1 MATYRVT
8 AAAVLVR
15 LTGADLI
22 VERGQELP
30 AQAPADLVDRL
41 LRKGMIEPI
50 GAETPEPAVEPDA
63 PAPRKGRTPPRG
75 KTGAPAGSGKE
86 LADLTADLVDR
97 LLRKGMIEPIGA
109 ETPEPAV
116 EPDAPAPRKGRT
128 PPRGKTGA
136 PADSGKELADL
147 TADQLRAEAA
157 ARGIEVPEGVTD
169 PADLV
174 AILEQ

>member
-1 MATYRVT
+1 MVTYRVT

-22 VERGQELP
+22 VERGRELP

-75 KTGAPAGSGKE
+75 KP
-86 LADLTADLVDR
+86 
-97 LLRKGMIEPIGA
+97 
-109 ETPEPAV
+109 
-116 EPDAPAPRKGRT
+116 
-128 PPRGKTGA
+128 GA
-136 PADSGKELADL
+136 PADSGKELAGL
-147 TADQLRAEAA
+147 TVDQLRAEAA
-157 ARGIEVPEGVTD
+157 ARGIEIPDGVSD
-169 PADLV
+169 PADLI

>member
-22 VERGQELP
+22 IERGRELP

-50 GAETPEPAVEPDA
+50 EVAEPEPVVELDA
-63 PAPRKGRTPPRG
+63 PAPRNGRAPSRG
-75 KTGAPAGSGKE
+75 KAAAPAEGGKE
-86 LADLTADLVDR
+86 LANL
-97 LLRKGMIEPIGA
+97 
-109 ETPEPAV
+109 AV
-116 EPDAPAPRKGRT
+116 
-128 PPRGKTGA
+128 
-136 PADSGKELADL
+136 
-147 TADQLRAEAA
+147 DQLRAEAA
-157 ARGIEVPEGVTD
+157 ARGIEVPEGITD

>member
-8 AAAVLVR
+8 AAADLVR

-50 GAETPEPAVEPDA
+50 EAETPEPAVEPDA
-63 PAPRKGRTPPRG
+63 PAPRKGRAPSRG
-75 KTGAPAGSGKE
+75 KP
-86 LADLTADLVDR
+86 
-97 LLRKGMIEPIGA
+97 
-109 ETPEPAV
+109 
-116 EPDAPAPRKGRT
+116 
-128 PPRGKTGA
+128 GA
-136 PADSGKELADL
+136 PADSGKAL
-147 TADQLRAEAA
+147 TDMTVDQLRAEAA

>member
-1 MATYRVT
+1 MVTYRVT

-22 VERGQELP
+22 IERGQELP

-50 GAETPEPAVEPDA
+50 EAETPEPAVEPDA
-63 PAPRKGRTPPRG
+63 PAPRKGRAPSRG
-75 KTGAPAGSGKE
+75 KLADSGKG
-86 LADLTADLVDR
+86 LADLTV
-97 LLRKGMIEPIGA
+97 
-109 ETPEPAV
+109 
-116 EPDAPAPRKGRT
+116 
-128 PPRGKTGA
+128 
-136 PADSGKELADL
+136 
-147 TADQLRAEAA
+147 DQLLAQAA
-157 ARGIEVPEGVTD
+157 ARGIEVPEGITD

>member
-75 KTGAPAGSGKE
+75 KP
-86 LADLTADLVDR
+86 
-97 LLRKGMIEPIGA
+97 
-109 ETPEPAV
+109 
-116 EPDAPAPRKGRT
+116 
-128 PPRGKTGA
+128 GA

-147 TADQLRAEAA
+147 TVDQLRAEAA

-169 PADLV
+169 PADLI
-174 AILEQ
+174 ALLEQ

>member
-22 VERGQELP
+22 VERGRELP

-63 PAPRKGRTPPRG
+63 PAPRKGRAPSRG
-75 KTGAPAGSGKE
+75 KP
-86 LADLTADLVDR
+86 
-97 LLRKGMIEPIGA
+97 
-109 ETPEPAV
+109 
-116 EPDAPAPRKGRT
+116 
-128 PPRGKTGA
+128 GA

-147 TADQLRAEAA
+147 TVDQLRAEAA
-157 ARGIEVPEGVTD
+157 ERGIEVPEGVTD
-169 PADLV
+169 RDDLI
-174 AILEQ
+174 ALLEQ

>member
-50 GAETPEPAVEPDA
+50 EAETPEPAVEPDA
-63 PAPRKGRTPPRG
+63 P
-75 KTGAPAGSGKE
+75 
-86 LADLTADLVDR
+86 
-97 LLRKGMIEPIGA
+97 
-109 ETPEPAV
+109 
-116 EPDAPAPRKGRT
+116 DAPAPRKGRA
-128 PPRGKTGA
+128 PSRGKPGA

-147 TADQLRAEAA
+147 TVDQLRAEAA
-157 ARGIEVPEGVTD
+157 ARGIDVPEGVTD
-169 PADLV
+169 PVDLV

>member
-1 MATYRVT
+1 MVAYRVT

-41 LRKGMIEPI
+41 LRKGMIEPVEP
-50 GAETPEPAVEPDA
+50 ETPEPAVEPDA
-63 PAPRKGRTPPRG
+63 PAPRKGRAPSRG
-75 KTGAPAGSGKE
+75 KSG
-86 LADLTADLVDR
+86 T
-97 LLRKGMIEPIGA
+97 
-109 ETPEPAV
+109 
-116 EPDAPAPRKGRT
+116 
-128 PPRGKTGA
+128 
-136 PADSGKELADL
+136 PADSGKELTDL
-147 TADQLRAEAA
+147 TVDQLRAEAA

-174 AILEQ
+174 AILSQ

>member
-30 AQAPADLVDRL
+30 APAPADLVDRL

-50 GAETPEPAVEPDA
+50 EVAEPDTDPEPDA
-63 PAPRKGRTPPRG
+63 PAPRKGRTRG
-75 KTGAPAGSGKE
+75 KAGAPADGGKE
-86 LADLTADLVDR
+86 LADLTV
-97 LLRKGMIEPIGA
+97 
-109 ETPEPAV
+109 
-116 EPDAPAPRKGRT
+116 
-128 PPRGKTGA
+128 
-136 PADSGKELADL
+136 
-147 TADQLRAEAA
+147 DQLRAEAA